1 LRRDYNLKVNLFGGI
16 SRKSLT
22 SLVIF
27 QKIMCSGDFQKLL
40 RSSVILHI
48 REKYPYRHRFFMDY
62 DPKHTSKSTS
72 RFILLNDINH
82 FLTPPASPDLMPI

>member
-1 LRRDYNLKVNLFGGI
+1 MRDYNLKVNLFGGI

-40 RSSVILHI
+40 RLSVIPHI
-48 REKYPYRHRFFMDY
+48 REKYPYRHRFFMDN
-62 DPKHTSKSTS
+62 DPKLFGVIMGHYCVFGPNTQANLIHAT
-72 RFILLNDINH
+72 
-82 FLTPPASPDLMPI
+82 